1 MRFLRTH
8 PFALAIGLA
17 VVVTACVTRAP
28 NSGAVHRWW
37 AGFGPVVAHDTF
49 PADCQL
55 CHVSD
60 RWDEVKVDFRF
71 DHEAETG
78 YPLVGA
84 HGQARCLRCHNDRGP
99 VSVFN
104 SRGCAGCHE
113 DIHNGDLG
121 PNCTSCHQQN
131 TWVPIRQIEMHNR
144 TRFPLTGAHLETA
157 CHLCHPGAR
166 VGNFMPTDT
175 ECLTCH
181 QRDLAA
187 ALNPPHLTLGWVN
200 NCQKCH
206 ITTRWEHAQVN
217 PAFGAQKAK

>member
-8 PFALAIGLA
+8 PLALCLVLA
-17 VVVTACVTRAP
+17 VLVTACVTRAP
-28 NSGAVHRWW
+28 NRAAVHRWW
-37 AGFGPVVAHDTF
+37 SGFGPVIAHDTF

-55 CHVSD
+55 CHVGD
-60 RWDEVKVDFRF
+60 RWDELKADFRF

-84 HGQARCLRCHNDRGP
+84 HARAQCLRCHNDRGP

-104 SRGCAGCHE
+104 ARGCVGCHE

-121 PNCTSCHQQN
+121 PNCTLCHQQN
-131 TWVPIRQIEMHNR
+131 SWVPVRQIELHNR
-144 TRFPLTGAHLETA
+144 TRFPLTGAHLEVA
-157 CHLCHPGAR
+157 CNLCHPGSR
-166 VGNFMPTDT
+166 VGNFSPTDT

-181 QRDLAA
+181 TRDLAQ
-187 ALNPPHLTLGWVN
+187 ALNPPHATLGWVN

-206 ITTRWEHAQVN
+206 ITTAWAHGQVN
-217 PAFGAQKAK
+217 PAFGQQKAK